1 MEEKPTWNDAHD
13 VIVGLRDLYNKE
25 DDSALIKQIS
35 SLRKQIMESAN
46 KKHVTAKEAIRALT
60 ERIEDSKAKIERDR
74 RARISEKLIPIESKN
89 AELET
94 KVGNLSAEVKSTTMD
109 IAALEEREA
118 VIISELKEVEASA
131 EVETRR
137 LRNTV
142 SLFVNSCSVGWD
154 RSAPNKVFCTNKDSS
169 SVCTLDLT
177 SDMSEFEV
185 ANKMW
190 EMMGC

>member
-46 KKHVTAKEAIRALT
+46 AKHVTAKEAIRALT